1 MNVSV
6 IQRRETSMTNM
17 EKMELVMMDQVAAE
31 AASAIFSISSEVA
44 DAEAEAVTKERRKS
58 SQLFIR

>member
-1 MNVSV
+1 MNASV

-31 AASAIFSISSEVA
+31 EASAIFSISSEVA
-44 DAEAEAVTKERRKS
+44 DAEAEAVTKGRRKS
-58 SQLFIR
+58 SQLSIR

>member
-58 SQLFIR
+58 SQLSIR